1 LKDHF
6 YQILCI
12 LISLKRDIP
21 KAIKIANYLIV
32 AHYKNADG
40 MEELVKNWKTESKG
54 LGLEIASVH
63 RDVAKCIEQIVTAL
77 QPITPK
83 EKKLVKAIS

>member
-1 LKDHF
+1 M
-6 YQILCI
+6 
-12 LISLKRDIP
+12 KRDIP
-21 KAIKIANYLIV
+21 KAIKIANHLIV

-40 MEELVKNWKTESKG
+40 MEELVKNWRVDTRD

-63 RDVAKCIEQIVTAL
+63 RDVAKCIEQIVKAL

>member
-1 LKDHF
+1 
-6 YQILCI
+6 
-12 LISLKRDIP
+12 LKRNIP
-21 KAIKIANYLIV
+21 KAIKIAKYLIV
-32 AHYKNADG
+32 AHHKNADG
-40 MEELVKNWKTESKG
+40 MEELVKDWTTDSKG

-77 QPITPK
+77 QPSTPK

>member
-1 LKDHF
+1 M
-6 YQILCI
+6 
-12 LISLKRDIP
+12 KRDVP
-21 KAIKIANYLIV
+21 KAIKIANYLIA

-40 MEELVKNWKTESKG
+40 IEELVKNYRENG
-54 LGLEIASVH
+54 PRELGLEIASVH

>member
-1 LKDHF
+1 M
-6 YQILCI
+6 
-12 LISLKRDIP
+12 KRNIP
-21 KAIKIANYLIV
+21 KAIKIANYLIA

-40 MEELVKNWKTESKG
+40 MEELVKNWRTDTRD

-63 RDVAKCIEQIVTAL
+63 RDVASCIEQIVAAL
-77 QPITPK
+77 QPTTPK

>member
-1 LKDHF
+1 MCRL
-6 YQILCI
+6 L
-12 LISLKRDIP
+12 SLKRNIP
-21 KAIKIANYLIV
+21 KAIKIANYLIA

-40 MEELVKNWKTESKG
+40 MEEMVKNWKTDTKD

-63 RDVAKCIEQIVTAL
+63 RDVAKCIEQIVIAL
-77 QPITPK
+77 QPSTPK

>member
-1 LKDHF
+1 V
-6 YQILCI
+6 
-12 LISLKRDIP
+12 KRDIP
-21 KAIKIANYLIV
+21 KAIKIAKYLIA

-40 MEELVKNWKTESKG
+40 MEEMVKDWKTDTKD

-77 QPITPK
+77 QPKTAPK
-83 EKKLVKAIS
+83 EKLVKAIS